1 METTMQQCPGCGVQ
15 LRLPAVDVASIFK
28 CPKCGERVRVGGAG
42 DPEGAPDRKAAA
54 RERAEAVVK
63 KHVIWSVGAGLLP
76 VPLLDIA
83 AVTGIQLDM
92 LKQLCSLYQ
101 VKYTESQG
109 KSWVA
114 SLSGSI
120 MARMGA
126 SVVKSVPVIGTL
138 LGGASMSVLSGAAT
152 YALGQVTIAEFEAGA
167 DFDTVNMEHAREVYA
182 EELEK
187 GKEFAK
193 AAAKDGKAS
202 ATSFEKLE
210 KLADLQKKGILSEKE
225 YEEQKKKILDSL

>member
-1 METTMQQCPGCGVQ
+1 MQQCPGCGVQ

-28 CPKCGERVRVGGAG
+28 CPKCGERVRIGGAAG
-42 DPEGAPDRKAAA
+42 AEGEAGPDRRTAV
-54 RERAEAVVK
+54 RERAEAIVK

-92 LKQLCSLYQ
+92 LKQLCSLYN

-126 SVVKSVPVIGTL
+126 SVVKSVPVIGSL
-138 LGGASMSVLSGAAT
+138 LGGASMSALSGAAT
-152 YALGQVTIAEFEAGA
+152 YALGKVTIAEFESGA
-167 DFDTVNMEHAREVYA
+167 DFETANMEHAREVYA

-187 GKEFAK
+187 GKEFAQR
-193 AAAKDGKAS
+193 AAKENKGSGTA
-202 ATSFEKLE
+202 FEKLE

-225 YEEQKKKILDSL
+225 YEEQKKKILDQL

>member
-1 METTMQQCPGCGVQ
+1 MQECPGCGVQ

-28 CPKCGERVRVGGAG
+28 CPKCGERVRIGGGAADDG
-42 DPEGAPDRKAAA
+42 PDRKAAL
-54 RERAEAVVK
+54 RGKGETIVK

-101 VKYTESQG
+101 VRYTESQG

-138 LGGASMSVLSGAAT
+138 LGGVSMSVLSGGAT
-152 YALGQVTIAEFEAGA
+152 YALGQVTIAEFEQGA
-167 DFDTVNMEHAREVYA
+167 DFETANMEHAREVYA

-187 GKEFAK
+187 GKEFAQK
-193 AAAKDGKAS
+193 VAKDKAGS
-202 ATSFEKLE
+202 QTAYEKLE
-210 KLADLQKKGILSEKE
+210 KLADLQKKGVLSDKE
-225 YEEQKKKILDSL
+225 YEEQKKKILDTL

>member
-1 METTMQQCPGCGVQ
+1 MQQCPGCGVQ

-28 CPKCGERVRVGGAG
+28 CPKCGERVRIGGAG
-42 DPEGAPDRKAAA
+42 GGAESDASHRRTAA
-54 RERAEAVVK
+54 RERAETIVK

-92 LKQLCSLYQ
+92 LKQLCTLYN
-101 VKYTESQG
+101 VCYTESQG

-138 LGGASMSVLSGAAT
+138 LGGVSMSVLSGGAT
-152 YALGQVTIAEFEAGA
+152 YALGQVTISEFEAGA
-167 DFDTVNMEHAREVYA
+167 TFETANMDHAREVYA
-182 EELEK
+182 EEFEK
-187 GKEFAK
+187 GKEFAQR
-193 AAAKDGKAS
+193 AAKDTKGSQS
-202 ATSFEKLE
+202 AFEKLE
-210 KLADLQKKGILSEKE
+210 KLADLQKKGILSDKE
-225 YEEQKKKILDSL
+225 YEEQKKKLLDQL